1 MDNNNSDTLTT
12 LTKRIQ
18 KLGCSLRRKEVEQHY
33 NRFYDSNSAVTSS
46 IASLQ
51 PSQHLVLTQRF
62 NIPLSLPA
70 LKDIL
75 RSIVNIAS
83 TIPELL
89 ELDKHGGSKQQA
101 TSQRLMAIV
110 PSRNEDRLYR
120 NARRWIPKIIDS
132 SVDDDAELSRYHVVS
147 TLIKVLSQIDKQALV
162 DTSKSVTGATKPIRM
177 DPMLQKAL
185 IYDAHI
191 SQSQFKLIR
200 KYCIVSL
207 GFNPFQPEQQVRA
220 LDVGIFKP
228 TIVPFTDSHRKRMAH
243 YRPVDQVFKW
253 KLDRALSSEDAHLKL
268 NSTMDLTNIVECHVV
283 VGGDHG
289 QGAFRFVATVLLFS
303 KEGSLIANGLDI
315 CFEEDFLCGFIH
327 CKKDKYQVLNSTIAK
342 PLNELLQRIAKGK
355 ELVFLKDKSNGYF
368 IEWGAANAAAKVAEG
383 ASSVHSAPIQLFMVG
398 DLAFQLMAQGREGYA
413 SYWCPRCQW
422 GWSNWQCYTCSN
434 DAEDA
439 SARVRLPWTWNA
451 MQQQR
456 DNCSGKSVKPQEKR
470 GLECKPL
477 FDAIPVKNYL
487 APVLHSVDL
496 FINTAKDLLDAFIDH
511 RIEDRPQELLE
522 ARWLEAEMKIAE
534 RQALEEF
541 DDTKA
546 IVEEV
551 TTSGADEDLIQ
562 KSKAVQ
568 ALAEEAHKAAK
579 KAYGKAA
586 AAARKLEK
594 SKSYG
599 AMTQA
604 IRQEVDGLLAD
615 TFHILRSSY
624 HGGDMEGNHCRR
636 LVRLADKAM
645 EAI

>member
-1 MDNNNSDTLTT
+1 
-12 LTKRIQ
+12 
-18 KLGCSLRRKEVEQHY
+18 
-33 NRFYDSNSAVTSS
+33 
-46 IASLQ
+46 
-51 PSQHLVLTQRF
+51 
-62 NIPLSLPA
+62 
-70 LKDIL
+70 
-75 RSIVNIAS
+75 
-83 TIPELL
+83 
-89 ELDKHGGSKQQA
+89 
-101 TSQRLMAIV
+101 
-110 PSRNEDRLYR
+110 
-120 NARRWIPKIIDS
+120 
-132 SVDDDAELSRYHVVS
+132 
-147 TLIKVLSQIDKQALV
+147 
-162 DTSKSVTGATKPIRM
+162 
-177 DPMLQKAL
+177 
-185 IYDAHI
+185 
-191 SQSQFKLIR
+191 
-200 KYCIVSL
+200 
-207 GFNPFQPEQQVRA
+207 
-220 LDVGIFKP
+220 
-228 TIVPFTDSHRKRMAH
+228 
-243 YRPVDQVFKW
+243 
-253 KLDRALSSEDAHLKL
+253 
-268 NSTMDLTNIVECHVV
+268 
-283 VGGDHG
+283 
-289 QGAFRFVATVLLFS
+289 
-303 KEGSLIANGLDI
+303 
-315 CFEEDFLCGFIH
+315 
-327 CKKDKYQVLNSTIAK
+327 
-342 PLNELLQRIAKGK
+342 
-355 ELVFLKDKSNGYF
+355 
-368 IEWGAANAAAKVAEG
+368 
-383 ASSVHSAPIQLFMVG
+383 
-398 DLAFQLMAQGREGYA
+398 
-413 SYWCPRCQW
+413 
-422 GWSNWQCYTCSN
+422 
-434 DAEDA
+434 
-439 SARVRLPWTWNA
+439 

-645 EAI
+645 EAIQALLLSVPRNQRALGCTDNEIIKYCTAYKRLFQYFDLLSSYCYQPYGSIVDSEMANVRKLGKLLDNLFRKLSRNVPPKVHVWQHLIEDLERLRGMKYHQESKIEAAHQHGVKADMRFRAMAGSIEKKMTASLKYQANMTDPATRAKQEEVSLARRRKLGDKAKAGRNDRDDNTKRQKETHKEEVLALPENKDELPTMLELAVIDQLQRSDGA